1 MIKRY
6 LFKKPQNS
14 LEGSEISF
22 CPPKISDDLCC
33 NCPSCKKIVF
43 LEDLKINLGVC
54 PICSKHLKIKARERI
69 NYIADPGTFFELFSD
84 LKSSNFLAFPDYDYK
99 LSSSRSQSGEQEA
112 VITGVCEINGLKAC
126 LFAMEPFF
134 MMGSMGVVVGEKIT
148 RLFEYA
154 AQNNLAVIGFTLS
167 GGARMQEGM
176 LSLMQM
182 AKISAAIERHSKKG
196 LLYTAILCDPTAGG
210 VTASFAMGADI
221 IAAEP
226 EALIC
231 FAGPRVIE
239 QTIRQ
244 KLPPNFQKAEFLLE
258 KGFIDIIVPRMS
270 QKKFLTDMLKMH
282 IVAAGDKEHERV

>member
-1 MIKRY
+1 MIRRY
-6 LFKKPQNS
+6 QFKKPQNA
-14 LEGSEISF
+14 LEGEISF
-22 CPPKISDDLCC
+22 CPPKISDGLCC
-33 NCPSCKKIVF
+33 SCPSCKKIVF
-43 LEDLKINLGVC
+43 LEDLKSNLGVC
-54 PICSKHLKIKARERI
+54 PVCSKHHKIKARERI
-69 NYIADPGTFFELFSD
+69 QYIADNNTFVELFSD
-84 LKSSNFLAFPDYDYK
+84 LKSVNILNFPDYDQK
-99 LSSSRSQSGEQEA
+99 LNSSIAQSAENEA
-112 VITGVCEINGLKAC
+112 VITGVCEINGIKC
-126 LFAMEPFF
+126 CIFAMEPFF

-154 AQNNLAVIGFTLS
+154 AQNGLAVIGFTLS

-182 AKISAAIERHSKKG
+182 AKISAAIDRHSKQG
-196 LLYTAILCDPTAGG
+196 LLYIAVLCDPTAGG
-210 VTASFAMGADI
+210 VTASFAMSADI

-258 KGFIDIIVPRMS
+258 KGFIDIIAPRRE
-270 QKKFLTDMLKMH
+270 QKRFLSDMLRMH
-282 IVAAGDKEHERV
+282 QTGRKAV

>member
-1 MIKRY
+1 MIRRAQ
-6 LFKKPQNS
+6 FKKPRNK
-14 LEGSEISF
+14 LEESEISF
-22 CPPKISDDLCC
+22 HPPIIKDNLCC

-43 LEDLKINLGVC
+43 LEDLKNNLGVC

-69 NYIADPGTFFELFSD
+69 QYIADADTFEELFGD
-84 LKSSNFLAFPDYDYK
+84 LKSNNILNFPDYDQK
-99 LSSSRSQSGEQEA
+99 LSASQDQSNENEA
-112 VITGVCEINGLKAC
+112 VITGVCEINDIKC
-126 LFAMEPFF
+126 CIFAMEPFF
-134 MMGSMGVVVGEKIT
+134 MMGSMGSVVGEKIA

-154 AQNNLAVIGFTLS
+154 SERKLSVIGFTIS

-182 AKISAAIERHSKKG
+182 AKVSAAVNRHSKLG
-196 LLYTAILCDPTAGG
+196 LLYIAILCDPTAGG
-210 VTASFAMGADI
+210 VTASFAMSADI

-226 EALIC
+226 QALIC

-258 KGFIDIIVPRMS
+258 KGFVDIIAPRHD
-270 QKKFLTDMLKMH
+270 QKKFLTDMLKIH
-282 IVAAGDKEHERV
+282 TFNQEKNAV

>member
-1 MIKRY
+1 MIRRHQ
-6 LFKKPQNS
+6 FKKPQNS
-14 LEGSEISF
+14 LEGDISF
-22 CPPKISDDLCC
+22 YQPKISDGLCC

-43 LEDLKINLGVC
+43 LEDLKNNLSVC
-54 PICSKHLKIKARERI
+54 PVCSKHHKIRARERI
-69 NYIADPGTFFELFSD
+69 NYIADNNSFVELFGD
-84 LKSSNFLAFPDYDYK
+84 LKSVNILDFPDYDQK
-99 LSSSRSQSGEQEA
+99 LNSSQAQSGESEA
-112 VITGVCEINGLKAC
+112 VITGVCKIDGQECCI
-126 LFAMEPFF
+126 FAMEPFF

-154 AQNNLAVIGFTLS
+154 VERKLAVIGFILS

-182 AKISAAIERHSKKG
+182 AKTSAAIERHSKQG
-196 LLYTAILCDPTAGG
+196 LLYIAVLCDPTAGG
-210 VTASFAMGADI
+210 VTASFAMSADI
-221 IAAEP
+221 ITAEP

-258 KGFIDIIVPRMS
+258 KGFIDIISPRKE
-270 QKKFLTDMLKMH
+270 QKKFLADMLKMH
-282 IVAAGDKEHERV
+282 GRE